1 MSENSSNS
9 TTNID
14 KRVKQRTDTKDIKII
29 FFGIE
34 KKYVIQI
41 NSQEHEVFLKFYRQT
56 IDKKEKNKVIRL
68 FFHQV
73 NSLLLR
79 LFCCLNK
86 VKIMFQ

>member
-1 MSENSSNS
+1 
-9 TTNID
+9 
-14 KRVKQRTDTKDIKII
+14 
-29 FFGIE
+29 
-34 KKYVIQI
+34 VIQI